1 MVYSKKEITFC
12 IEKTCKNKWYRLQT
26 IELKQVR
33 CAKLKFRCTLF
44 VLHQFMCHNSNFHM
58 WQIEEEEE
66 GEEKIKT
73 DSRSC
78 QNVIVFL
85 LIQCVFLTTAL
96 FKVLGGSRFIL
107 FIDVFPNPYFV
118 GVFWNLCQGSL
129 SIKIMRIANYRE
141 HFENLKELLHLY
153 TFI

>member
-66 GEEKIKT
+66 EGEEKIKT

-118 GVFWNLCQGSL
+118 GVFLEPLPRFIKYKDHEDCQL
-129 SIKIMRIANYRE
+129 
-141 HFENLKELLHLY
+141 
-153 TFI
+153 